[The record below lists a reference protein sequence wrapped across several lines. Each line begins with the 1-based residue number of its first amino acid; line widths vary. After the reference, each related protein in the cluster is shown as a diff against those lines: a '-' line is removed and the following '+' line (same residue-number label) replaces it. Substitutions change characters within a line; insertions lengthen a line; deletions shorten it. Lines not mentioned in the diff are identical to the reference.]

1 MESVNRSVAV
11 ESGARGRTRRAILQ
25 ASAAVLGRNRSAT
38 LADIADAAE
47 VGRSTLHRYFADRDE
62 LVRAT
67 VEFSFAAIEQVIQD
81 ARIAEGPALEAL
93 RRLVTGVVEVGDLMV
108 FLFADQRMLDEYAA
122 ATGDDPREPD
132 SDEVAVVALIER
144 GQAEGTIDPS
154 ASPRWIYGVLWGM
167 VYTGVEAAHEGTLP
181 KHGVAA
187 AVMRVIER
195 GIQP

>member
-1 MESVNRSVAV
+1 MAV
-11 ESGARGRTRRAILQ
+11 ESGARGRTRRAILS
-25 ASAAVLGRNRSAT
+25 ASAAVLGRNRTAT

-67 VEFSFAAIEQVIQD
+67 VEDSFAAIERVIAE
-81 ARIAEGPALEAL
+81 ARLAEGPALEAL
-93 RRLVTGVVEVGDLMV
+93 RRLVSGMVEVGDQMI
-108 FLFADQRMLDEYAA
+108 FLFADQRLLDQYAEE
-122 ATGDDPREPD
+122 TGDDPREPD
-132 SDEVAVVALIER
+132 SDEIAVVAVIER

-154 ASPRWIYGVLWGM
+154 ADPRWIYGVMWGM
-167 VYTGVEAAHEGTLP
+167 VYTGVEAAYEGTLP